1 MREPV
6 RDRIR
11 LEHIRDAILRI
22 KDNIKG
28 MSLDKLSENVLVYY
42 GIVKNI
48 EIIGEAAYNVTST
61 FRDSHPEIP
70 WKDVMGMRHVLVHD
84 YYMISERQIRY
95 VIEDN
100 LDTLLEQIN
109 RYLTETDWTVWESN
123 EQTKAESAV
132 HKSLQQSARRMKKDG
147 MTLQQISRYTGLS
160 IEEIE
165 AL

>member
-1 MREPV
+1 M
-6 RDRIR
+6 
-11 LEHIRDAILRI
+11 
-22 KDNIKG
+22 
-28 MSLDKLSENVLVYY
+28 
-42 GIVKNI
+42 
-48 EIIGEAAYNVTST
+48 T
-61 FRDSHPEIP
+61 
-70 WKDVMGMRHVLVHD
+70 GMRHVLVHD
-84 YYMISERQIRY
+84 YYRISERQIRY

-132 HKSLQQSARRMKKDG
+132 HKSMQQSARRMKKDG